1 MKGGRQTTDYRFRG
15 GTPDQNATSAQR
27 AAQQAFSGNRSG
39 GFQTASKGSTVQA
52 AIGDL
57 IAIENTSTA
66 AADRP
71 KVVLPKVTEA
81 MSGKSVY
88 VTFAANSTTAEYK
101 STGTDAVNAGASSAV
116 DNRTITSP
124 VVMHQY
130 FAVGIDHGWRFFALS
145 S

>member
-1 MKGGRQTTDYRFRG
+1 MKGGRQTTDYRARLG
-15 GTPDQNATSAQR
+15 VPDQNAISAQR
-27 AAQQAFSGNRSG
+27 AAQQSFAQARSG

-52 AIGDL
+52 AAGDL

-66 AADRP
+66 TADRP

-88 VTFAANSTTAEYK
+88 VTFSKNSTTAEYR
-101 STGTDAVNAGASSAV
+101 STGVDGVNGAAAGAV
-116 DNRTITSP
+116 DNRTVTSP